1 MQAELLQDDWKD
13 ALADLFRHTSDNL
26 LISSPFVTRR
36 GVDHLVENLSESV
49 REKGNVQVL
58 VNLSPQ
64 NVINGATEP
73 ESLQY
78 LSSEVSDVTTYHLPR
93 LHAKVYV
100 ADLTRAIVTSGNL
113 TSGGLDKN
121 YEYGVSTSDGGA
133 VSAIKNDIEAYSEL
147 GARVS
152 SDELKTYVNAAK
164 KVKSTF
170 REQQQSAKQAARQ
183 EFEDALVEANDELIR
198 IRLRGESTNETFAK
212 TILYLLRK
220 KGPMATSE
228 LHPHV
233 QQIHPDLC
241 DDSVDRVIEGENYGK
256 RWKHRVRA
264 AQSTLKQRG
273 KIELEDDTWKLAE

>member
-1 MQAELLQDDWKD
+1 M
-13 ALADLFRHTSDNL
+13 
-26 LISSPFVTRR
+26 
-36 GVDHLVENLSESV
+36 
-49 REKGNVQVL
+49 
-58 VNLSPQ
+58 
-64 NVINGATEP
+64 
-73 ESLQY
+73 
-78 LSSEVSDVTTYHLPR
+78 
-93 LHAKVYV
+93 
-100 ADLTRAIVTSGNL
+100 
-113 TSGGLDKN
+113 
-121 YEYGVSTSDGGA
+121 
-133 VSAIKNDIEAYSEL
+133 
-147 GARVS
+147 S